1 MVDYDDRT
9 SVGGSQRPSPHR
21 RHPSPI
27 EEAMSHDM
35 QPKTDSAVDT
45 DERALVL
52 RDQGRPFAGV
62 AGILGLDSAGAAHAS
77 FNRALRRRPRAEQER
92 LRVREME
99 RLDALASR
107 LRGRDDLSM
116 EEIVRRLR
124 GVKHQRRVLL
134 FAG

>member
-1 MVDYDDRT
+1 M
-9 SVGGSQRPSPHR
+9 
-21 RHPSPI
+21 
-27 EEAMSHDM
+27 MSKDI
-35 QPKTDSAVDT
+35 DS
-45 DERALVL
+45 DERVLVL

-62 AGILGLDSAGAAHAS
+62 AEKLGLDSAGAAHAS

-92 LRVREME
+92 LRHREME

-107 LRGRDDLSM
+107 LRGRDDLSP

-134 FAG
+134 FMG